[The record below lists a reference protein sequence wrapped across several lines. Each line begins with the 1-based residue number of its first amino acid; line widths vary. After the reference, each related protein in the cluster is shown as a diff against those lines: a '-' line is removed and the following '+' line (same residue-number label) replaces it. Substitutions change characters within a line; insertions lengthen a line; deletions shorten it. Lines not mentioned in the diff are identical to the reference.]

1 MDYEPD
7 PIQSEIEEFQEEDF
21 VEVFRAA
28 SPDEAEKTR
37 LLLEDHDIP
46 SIIGEPDEEQV
57 GPIAS
62 AAAALDGNVA
72 VRVPE
77 LYLEE
82 AEEIIADSED
92 VDEFLDVEDQ
102 EYASDPEEDDDQAP
116 LEMLDD
122 DEDGA
127 AELYGYHQTDPDQQ
141 DADDDGQED
150 ADDLFGP
157 ED

>member
-1 MDYEPD
+1 MEYEPD
-7 PIQSEIEEFQEEDF
+7 QLQSDTEEFQEEDF

-28 SPDEAEKTR
+28 STDEAEKTR

-62 AAAALDGNVA
+62 AAASLDGNVA

-92 VDEFLDVEDQ
+92 VAEFLDVEDQ
-102 EYASDPEEDDDQAP
+102 EYASDPEADEDEPP

-127 AELYGYHQTDPDQQ
+127 AELYGYHQTDPDEQ
-141 DADDDGQED
+141 DSGVEDDQEP
-150 ADDLFGP
+150 DDLFGS